1 MTCGRAFSTYL
12 RELSVDATLA
22 ISMIV
27 LMVLIAVFMVL
38 VEQDADQRRDREF
51 EQELAAWRARLYG
64 RDKKIGE
71 RVSN

>member
-1 MTCGRAFSTYL
+1 
-12 RELSVDATLA
+12 
-22 ISMIV
+22 MIV